1 MFNNSRLIGSVPM
14 CRYTKWIGSKPSI
27 TYRVRCTTML
37 RMNEW
42 IEFCKWVDGVGY
54 NVSTVLRRIGSH
66 ESPGV
71 SDPFAQFVCTG
82 KLTRI
87 LVYHLYSWIY
97 VNKTCHCIVED
108 FVCMC
113 IEELRD
119 CFGNNIQNA
128 VAYWNN
134 PPSQQEASHALHV
147 ASVKWGW

>member
-14 CRYTKWIGSKPSI
+14 CRYTKWVGSESSI
-27 TYRVRCTTML
+27 TYRVRCTMML

-71 SDPFAQFVCTG
+71 FDPFAQFVCTG
-82 KLTRI
+82 KLTRSHI
-87 LVYHLYSWIY
+87 YHLHAFINI
-97 VNKTCHCIVED
+97 NKTCHCIVED
-108 FVCMC
+108 FVCMW
-113 IEELRD
+113 IEEVRD
-119 CFGNNIQNA
+119 CFGNNIVQYI
-128 VAYWNN
+128 VAYWND
-134 PPSQQEASHALHV
+134 PPQQDALHV